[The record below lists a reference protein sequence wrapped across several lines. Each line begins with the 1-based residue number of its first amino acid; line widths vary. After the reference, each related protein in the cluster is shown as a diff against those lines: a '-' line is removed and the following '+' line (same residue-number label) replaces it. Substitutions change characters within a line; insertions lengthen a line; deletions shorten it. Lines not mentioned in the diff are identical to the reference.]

1 MRRIRPLMIV
11 LQWIT
16 VAFLMI
22 SNSGVDGALSGAEPN
37 GAHSTLPLCSSVP
50 YLYWSNLVPSP
61 VYEEDRT
68 LFFLYS
74 PQLWRSRDNG
84 TTWQMIYRAS
94 VIGEEASDLA
104 VVRTFEDT
112 DVTLYIRH
120 WHNRRKIY
128 GIARST
134 NAGITWQERTACD
147 PNCLGMFT
155 TDRAETIF
163 AVRAEPLFP
172 TESGLG
178 ILRSDDGGLS
188 WQAVWDETNAYYLHV
203 SPTFTEDSTLYG
215 LADYLIRSTNGG
227 MTWQRPEGEPG
238 PGYLIMFSPN
248 FARDHTVFGAQVQT
262 LFKSQDGG
270 ETWQPM
276 FGLGG
281 GAHIAD
287 LDLSPNFV
295 EDRTLFIATEN
306 TVLASYDDGANWSVI
321 ASGVQEPRLDVRRR
335 VGDSNQVAPGI
346 GDLRQERNSPEGIA
360 SRAVRATLNHQT
372 YLPLA
377 GKTGLRTRPL
387 SLFLSTQ
394 AGRNLHYY
402 HSDDGGLTWNCLNAP
417 PVQ

>member
-1 MRRIRPLMIV
+1 MRRIRLLMTMF
-11 LQWIT
+11 QWIT
-16 VAFLMI
+16 VSFVMV
-22 SNSGVDGALSGAEPN
+22 SSGWVEEVLSGAGSD

-50 YLYWSNLVPSP
+50 YSYWSNLVPSP

-84 TTWQMIYRAS
+84 STWQMIYRAS

-104 VVRTFEDT
+104 VARTSEDA

-120 WHNRRKIY
+120 WHYRRKLY
-128 GIARST
+128 GFVRST
-134 NAGITWQERTACD
+134 DAGITWQERTACD
-147 PNCLGMFT
+147 PYCRGVFT

-172 TESGLG
+172 TESGSG

-188 WQAVWDETNAYYLHV
+188 WQAVWDETNAYFLHV
-203 SPTFTEDSTLYG
+203 SPTFAEDSTLYG
-215 LADYLIRSTNGG
+215 LADYLIRSTDGG

-238 PGYLIMFSPN
+238 PGYLVIFSPN

-262 LFKSQDGG
+262 LLRSQDGG
-270 ETWQPM
+270 WTWQPV

-281 GAHIAD
+281 EAHIAD

-306 TVLASYDDGANWSVI
+306 AVLVSYDDGANWSVI
-321 ASGVQEPRLDVRRR
+321 ARGVQKPRLDVRRR

-346 GDLRQERNSPEGIA
+346 GDLRQERNSSEGIE
-360 SRAVRATLNHQT
+360 SPAVRATLNHQA

-387 SLFLSTQ
+387 SLFLSTE
-394 AGRNLHYY
+394 AGSNLHYY